1 MNFVSGKKGRLKS
14 SVLYRSASILTS
26 SDRTKVFVV
35 VLIQIFLGALDLVG
49 VGLIGVIGSLT
60 INGIGAKVPGDRV
73 QWLLE
78 QLQLGS
84 FDLQIQV
91 TILAVLAVSIM
102 VFKTLLSM
110 ILIKRI
116 LYFLSY
122 RGAKLSSVLVSRLL
136 AQPLL
141 TVQSKSN
148 QETLFALTRGVNSI
162 TIGVLATFISLISD
176 TSLLLV
182 MAIGLF
188 VIDPLLSATTF
199 TLFASI
205 AFLLYRLMQ
214 LRVKTLGEKNRQM
227 NVESNSLILEVLASY
242 RELVV
247 KNRRFHYSKVIG
259 EQRHKLASVAAE
271 ISFIPNISKYVF
283 EVAIVVGS
291 LLISAIQFVT
301 NDVARAVA
309 TLSIFFAASMRIA
322 PAILRVQQSSLTIRG
337 NTGMAGS
344 TLDLIETLGVLEIE
358 WEEDESIE
366 FIHEGFNSS
375 IQLQNVTLSYPGK
388 DYKAVN
394 NVSLTIK
401 PGDIVA
407 LVGPSGAGKTSIIDL
422 MLGIIEPDEGSVLIN
437 GLKPL
442 DAISTWPGAIGYMP
456 QDVMIANGTIR
467 ENVMLGYTPDKK
479 YEEKVLSALKVAQ
492 LIDFVNQL
500 PDGLEQQMGDRGTRI
515 SGGQRQRLGIA
526 RAVFNTPRLLVLDE
540 ATSALDG
547 ITESQISEAVQKL
560 GDEVTVVMIAHRL
573 STVLAA
579 NKVIYMNKGEVIA
592 QGTFAEVRKSVPDF
606 DRQAELMSLR
616 PGITQ

>member
-322 PAILRVQQSSLTIRG
+322 PAILRVQQSSLIIRG

-344 TLDLIETLGVLEIE
+344 TLDLIDTLGVLEIE
-358 WEEDESIE
+358 WKEDKGID
-366 FIHEGFNSS
+366 FIHEGFNPF
-375 IQLQNVTLSYPGK
+375 IQLRNVTLSYPGK
-388 DYKAVN
+388 GHRAVN
-394 NVSLTIK
+394 NVSLTIE
-401 PGDIVA
+401 PGDFVA
-407 LVGPSGAGKTSIIDL
+407 LVGPSGAGKTSITDL

-479 YEEKVLSALKVAQ
+479 YEENVLSALKVAQ
-492 LIDFVNQL
+492 LMDFVNEL

-526 RAVFNTPRLLVLDE
+526 RAVFNTPRFLVLDE

-547 ITESQISEAVQKL
+547 ITESQISDAIQKL
-560 GDEVTVVMIAHRL
+560 GNEVTVVVIAHRL

-592 QGTFAEVRKSVPDF
+592 QGTFAEVRESVPDF